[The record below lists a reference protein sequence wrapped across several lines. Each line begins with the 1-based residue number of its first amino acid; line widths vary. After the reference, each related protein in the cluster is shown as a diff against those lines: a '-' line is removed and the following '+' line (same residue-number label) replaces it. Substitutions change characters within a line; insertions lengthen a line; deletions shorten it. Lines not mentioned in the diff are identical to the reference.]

1 MKGVVGRNVVEA
13 QARVVLLLLVLLS
26 LTLTFLKVFRYSCVA
41 LTQKRSRARKTI
53 GVLQVFKG
61 RILLSII

>member
-26 LTLTFLKVFRYSCVA
+26 LTLMFLEVFRYSCVA
-41 LTQKRSRARKTI
+41 LTWNRSLARKTI
-53 GVLQVFKG
+53 SVLQVFKG